1 MRSNNRMI
9 IAVWLTEM
17 AELADDIAK
26 RMGAESKAKDGQLF
40 IQHASELRGAA
51 QMARE
56 WAKEIREWK

>member
-1 MRSNNRMI
+1 MI

-26 RMGAESKAKDGQLF
+26 RMDAESKAKDGQLF

-51 QMARE
+51 SMARE
-56 WAKEIREWK
+56 WAKEIREGK